1 MKILEFRSDTFTKPT
16 PAMRR
21 AMADAEVGDDQ
32 YGEDPTV
39 NKLEKRAAESVGKEA
54 GLYVASGMMG
64 NLCGVLSQ
72 TQRGDE
78 VILGDM
84 AHIYQNEMNASFVLG
99 GIVPRL
105 VPNRDG
111 LPLLDDLRTAVRPQG
126 MHARTA
132 LICIENSHNNCGGT
146 VITAAQTNAIGEF
159 AHERGLRVHL
169 DGARIFNAAAA
180 LGVDARTLTAGVDTV
195 QFCFSKGLA
204 APVGSIICGDA
215 ETIAKARRVRK
226 LLGGAMRQAG
236 VIAAAALVALEEM
249 RDRLVEDH
257 RNAKAWER
265 ARADRRRA
273 IRGQGGHEH
282 RVVRDRRHLD
292 GRRCVPEGLRRAR
305 PALLALPG
313 ELPAPARGHAQRRD
327 GGGRGGWSRDREGR
341 ALEDESAGPQR
352 LVTFPSCPCRTC
364 PCRTCPC
371 PCRSTCPSRMCR
383 RSRSSAS

>member
-21 AMADAEVGDDQ
+21 AMAEAEVGDDQ

-78 VILGDM
+78 VILGDL
-84 AHIYQNEMNASFVLG
+84 AHIYQNEMDAAFVLG

-105 VPNRDG
+105 VPNRGG
-111 LPLLDDLRTAVRPQG
+111 LPSLDDIKTAVRPQG
-126 MHARTA
+126 MHAHTA

-146 VITAAQTNAIGEF
+146 VITAAQTNAIGDF

-180 LGVDARTLTAGVDTV
+180 LGVDAKTLTQGVDTV

-204 APVGSIICGDA
+204 APVGSIVCGDA

-257 RNAKAWER
+257 RNAKALAQGLAQIDGVKVDPAKVVTNIVSFEIDAAWMDVGAFQKACAEQGLR
-265 ARADRRRA
+265 FSRYLGNSPRLRAVTHNDVTKADVDAALEIARAVLSKTRA
-273 IRGQGGHEH
+273 
-282 RVVRDRRHLD
+282 
-292 GRRCVPEGLRRAR
+292 
-305 PALLALPG
+305 PAL
-313 ELPAPARGHAQRRD
+313 
-327 GGGRGGWSRDREGR
+327 
-341 ALEDESAGPQR
+341 SA
-352 LVTFPSCPCRTC
+352 
-364 PCRTCPC
+364 
-371 PCRSTCPSRMCR
+371 
-383 RSRSSAS
+383 

>member
-1 MKILEFRSDTFTKPT
+1 MKVIELRSDTFTKPT

-39 NKLEKRAAESVGKEA
+39 NRLEKRAAEIVGKEA
-54 GLYVASGMMG
+54 GVYVASGMLG

-78 VILGDM
+78 VILGDL
-84 AHIYQNEMNASFVLG
+84 AHIVQNEMGASFVVG

-111 LPLLDDLRTAVRPQG
+111 LPSLEDLATAVRPQG
-126 MHARTA
+126 MYPRTA
-132 LICIENSHNNCGGT
+132 LLCLENSHNNCGGA
-146 VITAAQTNAIGEF
+146 VITAAETKTVADF
-159 AHERGLRVHL
+159 AHARGMRVHL

-180 LGVDARTLTAGVDTV
+180 LGVDAKDLVRDVDTV

-204 APVGSIICGDA
+204 APVGSILCGDA
-215 ETIAKARRVRK
+215 ETVAKARRVRK

-257 RNAKAWER
+257 RNARRLADGLAQIPGIRIDPQRVVTNIVSFEVDPAVSDAGSFQKACAER
-265 ARADRRRA
+265 GLRVSRYLGNSPRLRAVTHADVSREDIDAALEIARAVLTASRA
-273 IRGQGGHEH
+273 PVGA
-282 RVVRDRRHLD
+282 
-292 GRRCVPEGLRRAR
+292 AR
-305 PALLALPG
+305 
-313 ELPAPARGHAQRRD
+313 
-327 GGGRGGWSRDREGR
+327 
-341 ALEDESAGPQR
+341 
-352 LVTFPSCPCRTC
+352 
-364 PCRTCPC
+364 
-371 PCRSTCPSRMCR
+371 
-383 RSRSSAS
+383 

>member
-21 AMADAEVGDDQ
+21 AMAEAEVGDDQ

-78 VILGDM
+78 VILGDL
-84 AHIYQNEMNASFVLG
+84 AHIYQNEMDAAFVLG

-111 LPLLDDLRTAVRPQG
+111 VPSLDDIASAVRPQG

-132 LICIENSHNNCGGT
+132 LICLENSHNNCGGT
-146 VITAAQTNAIGEF
+146 VITAAQTNAVGEL
-159 AHERGLRVHL
+159 AHARGLRVHL

-180 LGVDARTLTAGVDTV
+180 LGVEAKTLTEGVDTV

-204 APVGSIICGDA
+204 APAEDRSDRGREAFREAKLDRVDRFAEIARVHAKRHGGVEDAGAVEMHPEAAAVREVGDGLGLVHSDHGTAAVVVRILEADERGAWIHTRRTDRALDVVESG
-215 ETIAKARRVRK
+215 KAR
-226 LLGGAMRQAG
+226 
-236 VIAAAALVALEEM
+236 
-249 RDRLVEDH
+249 
-257 RNAKAWER
+257 
-265 ARADRRRA
+265 A
-273 IRGQGGHEH
+273 IGHEA
-282 RVVRDRRHLD
+282 RLDR
-292 GRRCVPEGLRRAR
+292 A
-305 PALLALPG
+305 
-313 ELPAPARGHAQRRD
+313 
-327 GGGRGGWSRDREGR
+327 
-341 ALEDESAGPQR
+341 EDER
-352 LVTFPSCPCRTC
+352 
-364 PCRTCPC
+364 
-371 PCRSTCPSRMCR
+371 
-383 RSRSSAS
+383 

>member
-1 MKILEFRSDTFTKPT
+1 MKIIELRSDTFTKPT

-21 AMADAEVGDDQ
+21 AMAEAEVGDDQ

-78 VILGDM
+78 VILGDL
-84 AHIYQNEMNASFVLG
+84 AHIYQNEMDAAFVLG
-99 GIVPRL
+99 GIAPRL

-111 LPLLDDLRTAVRPQG
+111 LPSLEDIKTAVRPQG
-126 MHARTA
+126 MHAHTA

-146 VITAAQTNAIGEF
+146 VITAAQTNAIGDF
-159 AHERGLRVHL
+159 ARERGLRVHL

-180 LGVDARTLTAGVDTV
+180 LGVDAKALTQGVDTV

-204 APVGSIICGDA
+204 APVGSIVCGDG

-257 RNAKAWER
+257 RNAKALAQGLARIDGVKIDAARVVTNIVSFEIDPAWMETGAFQKACAER
-265 ARADRRRA
+265 GLRVSRYLGNSPRLRAVTHNDVTAADVDAALEIARAVLSNTRA
-273 IRGQGGHEH
+273 
-282 RVVRDRRHLD
+282 
-292 GRRCVPEGLRRAR
+292 
-305 PALLALPG
+305 PAL
-313 ELPAPARGHAQRRD
+313 
-327 GGGRGGWSRDREGR
+327 
-341 ALEDESAGPQR
+341 SA
-352 LVTFPSCPCRTC
+352 
-364 PCRTCPC
+364 
-371 PCRSTCPSRMCR
+371 
-383 RSRSSAS
+383 